1 MANAKEIRE
10 RMNSVRDTAKIT
22 NAMYLISSTK
32 MQKAKRSLEAA
43 RPYFETIHS
52 KIENIFK
59 DADDVENSRYFV
71 KEGSD
76 IKLTGNIACLV
87 VTADKGLCGSYNINV
102 IRETE
107 RLLKKYPEA
116 TLYVIG
122 EYGRRYFDRHGIAY
136 DKSFIYRSQAPTLEE
151 AREISDILLEQF
163 DSGRSNRVY
172 VLYTDMQTVMN
183 SVSKY
188 TRILPFEVAD
198 FKKNAAGGKT
208 IKYEYFPSASAVLE
222 TALRSLTAGF
232 VYGGLVASFC
242 SEQNAR
248 MMAMESAND
257 NAEKILDE
265 LKLEYNRIRQAAIT
279 LEITEISSGELAQK
293 RKRMKEQAK
302 EWNDQ

>member
-151 AREISDILLEQF
+151 AREISDI
-163 DSGRSNRVY
+163 
-172 VLYTDMQTVMN
+172 QTVMN

-232 VYGGLVASFC
+232 VYGALVASFC

-302 EWNDQ
+302 EWEDQ

>member
-52 KIENIFK
+52 KIENIFR

-151 AREISDILLEQF
+151 DPTGYMSCIPI
-163 DSGRSNRVY
+163 
-172 VLYTDMQTVMN
+172 
-183 SVSKY
+183 
-188 TRILPFEVAD
+188 
-198 FKKNAAGGKT
+198 
-208 IKYEYFPSASAVLE
+208 
-222 TALRSLTAGF
+222 
-232 VYGGLVASFC
+232 C
-242 SEQNAR
+242 
-248 MMAMESAND
+248 
-257 NAEKILDE
+257 
-265 LKLEYNRIRQAAIT
+265 RQ
-279 LEITEISSGELAQK
+279 
-293 RKRMKEQAK
+293 
-302 EWNDQ
+302 